1 MSQQTGQ
8 PVSRDPVDVAI
19 GRLVRLLMHEREEGG
34 LSTGD
39 CAELRR
45 MDPLGPALPPALWRL
60 LTLDDV
66 DKAIGIVTAADRGT
80 AERAFA
86 IVIQAIAEI
95 GDPGSKP
102 VGRALAETGYAEARF
117 VRLLRARGR
126 GRDLEDVAFETRQ
139 AARWCAV
146 KGAAIQVAGFCRFV
160 LDAALDRK
168 TAADE
173 RAHAIARD
181 YFAAPK
187 ADAQGAAA
195 TET

>member
-1 MSQQTGQ
+1 MSQETGKTI
-8 PVSRDPVDVAI
+8 DTAI
-19 GRLVRLLMHEREEGG
+19 GRIVRLLAHEREEGG
-34 LSTGD
+34 LSSGD
-39 CAELRR
+39 RADLRR

-60 LTLDDV
+60 LTLPDV
-66 DKAIGIVTAADRGT
+66 ETAIAGDRET

-86 IVIQAIAEI
+86 IVVQAIAEA
-95 GDPGSKP
+95 GVSGTAP

-117 VRLLRARGR
+117 VRLLRARG
-126 GRDLEDVAFETRQ
+126 LEDVAFETRQ

-146 KGAAIQVAGFCRFV
+146 KGAAFQITGFSRFV

-168 TAADE
+168 HADS
-173 RAHAIARD
+173 RGHAIARD

-187 ADAQGAAA
+187 ADAQGAAS